1 MSNCGE
7 LEKLLG
13 KDFIFFD
20 GGMGS
25 LLQAKGLVPGELPE
39 TWNLTHREEIIS
51 IHCGYLLHGANI
63 LKTNTFGAN
72 ILKFPDPATLEEI
85 ISAGIANARK
95 AVFQVEQGLVKTD
108 FVLKGLSPEKRKHFV
123 FLDIGPLGK
132 LLRPLGDLDF
142 EEALS
147 IFKTTAITGIKTGVD
162 GILIE
167 TMNDSYETKA
177 AVLGV
182 KEAFETL
189 GTKPVPVFVTNV
201 YDQNG
206 QTLSGSSPLEMISLL
221 EGLGVSAL
229 GINCSLGPKEMEK
242 LIPVFSGFSQLP
254 VIVNPNAGLPR
265 SRDGKT
271 VYDVTPE
278 DFAEEMVKIALAGG
292 NILGGCCGTTPE
304 YIGKMINALEG
315 IRFKNPVHKN
325 FSMVSSGIKT
335 VFIGQ
340 GEIYGKN
347 PPVLIG
353 ERINPTGKKK
363 FKEALRNNDIGYILE
378 QGIIQ
383 ENKGA
388 HILDVNVGLPE
399 IDEAAMMASVVK
411 ELQSVVNVPLQID
424 TSDIASMETGL
435 RLYNGKALVNS
446 VNGKQETMDA
456 VFPLVKKYGGV
467 VVALTLDENGIPD
480 TALGRIKIAGK
491 ILAEAKKYGIEGK
504 NIIIDPLAMAVS
516 SDSNSPSVTLEA
528 VKKITEELQLNTILG
543 VSNISFGL
551 PKRDFITSSFFSMAL
566 EDGLSSAIMNPD
578 SLEMQKAY
586 KCFCALKGFDSNCSG
601 YISFVETLPDNSAAV
616 SGNGCPIPGSKDYGG
631 GEKIPYEQDSL
642 QYYIIKGLKE
652 KAGEKTRVLLEKEDS
667 FAIINEVLIPSL
679 DYVGKGFEEKKI
691 YLPQLLMSA
700 DAAKAAFDIIKKN
713 LALSGE
719 NKDPKGRIILAT
731 VKGDIHDIGK
741 NIVKI
746 ILENYGYQVLDLGK
760 DVPPET
766 VLKACL
772 ENKIRL
778 VGLSALMTTTV
789 PAMEETIRLLR
800 KEAPWCKVC
809 VGGAVLTP
817 EYAEMIGADF
827 YGKDAMETVKYA
839 KIVFGN

>member
-1 MSNCGE
+1 MSNSGE

-13 KDFIFFD
+13 EDFIFFD

-25 LLQAKGLVPGELPE
+25 LLQARGLVPGELPE
-39 TWNLTHREEIIS
+39 TWNLSHKEEIIS
-51 IHCGYLLHGANI
+51 IHCDYLLHGANI

-72 ILKFPDPATLEEI
+72 SLKFPDQAILEEI

-95 AVFQVEQGLVKTD
+95 AVLQVEQGIVKSG
-108 FVLKGLSPEKRKHFV
+108 FELKGLSPEKRNHFV

-132 LLRPLGDLDF
+132 LLKPLGDLDF
-142 EEALS
+142 EEALT
-147 IFKTTAITGIKTGVD
+147 IFKTTAITGLKTGVD

-182 KEAFETL
+182 KEAFESL
-189 GTKPVPVFVTNV
+189 GIKPVPVFVTNV

-242 LIPVFSGFSQLP
+242 LIPVFSGYSQLP

-315 IRFKNPVHKN
+315 IRFKKPVPKN
-325 FSMVSSGIKT
+325 FSMVSSGVKT

-340 GEIYGKN
+340 GEIFGKN

-378 QGIIQ
+378 QGISQ

-388 HILDVNVGLPE
+388 DILDVNVGLPE
-399 IDEAAMMASVVK
+399 IDEAAMMARVVK

-424 TSDIASMETGL
+424 TSDVASMETGL

-467 VVALTLDENGIPD
+467 VVALTLDEEGIPD

-491 ILAEAKKYGIEGK
+491 ILAEAKKYGIEEK

-566 EDGLSSAIMNPD
+566 EEGLSSAIMNPD

-601 YISFVETLPDNSAAV
+601 YISFVETLPDNSPAV
-616 SGNGCPIPGSKDYGG
+616 SGNGDTKSGPKNYGG

-700 DAAKAAFDIIKKN
+700 DAAKAAFDVIKEKFV
-713 LALSGE
+713 LSGE
-719 NKDPKGRIILAT
+719 NKEPKGRIILAT

-760 DVPPET
+760 DVPPEA

-772 ENKIRL
+772 ENKIKL

-800 KEAPWCKVC
+800 REAPWCKVC

-839 KIVFGN
+839 KTVFDD

>member
-1 MSNCGE
+1 MSNCGD

-13 KDFIFFD
+13 EDFIFFD

-72 ILKFPDPATLEEI
+72 SLKFPDPATLEEI
-85 ISAGIANARK
+85 ISAGIANARN
-95 AVFQVEQGLVKTD
+95 AVFQVEQGL
-108 FVLKGLSPEKRKHFV
+108 
-123 FLDIGPLGK
+123 PLGK

-254 VIVNPNAGLPR
+254 VIVNPNAGLPC

-315 IRFKNPVHKN
+315 IRFKNPIHKN

-363 FKEALRNNDIGYILE
+363 FKEALRNKDIGYILE
-378 QGIIQ
+378 QGISQ

-424 TSDIASMETGL
+424 TSDIASLETGL

-467 VVALTLDENGIPD
+467 VVALTLDEKGIPD

-601 YISFVETLPDNSAAV
+601 YISFVETMPDNSAAV

-652 KAGEKTRVLLEKEDS
+652 KAGEKTRALLEKEDS

-700 DAAKAAFDIIKKN
+700 DAAKAAFDVIKEK

-772 ENKIRL
+772 ENKIKL